1 MPTTYDSL
9 GITTINRTEEQLFA
23 GQFPRHQQPIV
34 VASGEGVL
42 TKGTVLGKIT
52 ASGKFAAYD
61 NAASDGSQT
70 AVGVLG
76 CDVDASSG
84 DVSAFM
90 WTTGEFN
97 EAKLIGLDT
106 AGRADLEAI
115 NLYPVK
121 LYT

>member
-9 GITTINRTEEQLFA
+9 GTTTINRTEEQLFA

-34 VASGEGVL
+34 VANGEGVL
-42 TKGTVLGKIT
+42 SKGTVLGKIT

-61 NAASDGSQT
+61 NNASDGTQT